1 LHALFPG
8 RRLRQRAIARNRG
21 NMGLGTE
28 GGKQGG
34 LPGTQVAAGGARRQ
48 REVAGGVWGRGWGGV
63 ASERGRC
70 PWRFQAGAFGAG
82 VQGSS
87 VLRVFTYAPGLP
99 VPARSAALVSGASY
113 AWPALSVW
121 YSDFS

>member
-1 LHALFPG
+1 
-8 RRLRQRAIARNRG
+8 
-21 NMGLGTE
+21 M
-28 GGKQGG
+28 
-34 LPGTQVAAGGARRQ
+34 
-48 REVAGGVWGRGWGGV
+48 
-63 ASERGRC
+63 
-70 PWRFQAGAFGAG
+70 RFQAGAFGVQ

>member
-1 LHALFPG
+1 
-8 RRLRQRAIARNRG
+8 
-21 NMGLGTE
+21 MGLGTK
-28 GGKQGG
+28 GGKQEDCLVRRLRPAAIAASVTWLAACGG
-34 LPGTQVAAGGARRQ
+34 EGMGWLRR
-48 REVAGGVWGRGWGGV
+48 G
-63 ASERGRC
+63 GRC